1 MIKFLLRRPI
11 AVFMAFTAFFI
22 VGIVTYRTLP
32 VSLLPDIAIPEI
44 TVQVTG
50 ENTSARELENT
61 VMRTLRA
68 QLMQVERLDDLRS
81 QTRDGIGL
89 IRLRFEYGTNTDLAF
104 IEVNEKIDAAMSH
117 LPRNTQRPR
126 VIKASATD
134 IPVLYLNLV
143 DKRQVD
149 ELTRPSGTNTSST
162 RQLVNSSTEFLS
174 LSDFAEN
181 VVRRRI
187 EQLPEVAMVD
197 ISGLAHQQVQIV
209 PDLTRMEAMGI
220 GVGTIESALA
230 SSNVEPGSM
239 TVRDGYYEY
248 NIRFSTIVR
257 TVEDVKRIPI
267 RHEGRIM
274 TLGELA
280 DVRMTPTEETGMTTY
295 NGRRAVSLAI
305 IKQADE
311 NMDKMKSAL
320 NGAIWSLKQTNPH
333 IQFDITR
340 NQTEL
345 LDYTLTNLQQNLAL
359 GFLFILIVASLFMG
373 GVRSPIVIGVCM
385 VVALVISFIFFYL
398 FGMSLNIISLSGLI
412 LAEGM
417 MIDNA
422 IIVTENIT
430 QYRDKGYTV
439 EEACQLGT
447 EEVITPMLSSSL
459 TTIAV
464 FIPLVFISGIA
475 GAIFMDEA
483 FAVTV
488 GLVASYITGII
499 LLPVLYRIVFGL
511 KLRFKV
517 QGLKFKV
524 QGSKSSSTRQLV
536 NLSTMYDRGINWV
549 FSHKKTTF
557 ALSLL
562 SIPLCVLMFYLLPKE
577 RMPETSRTELAVRID
592 WNEHIHLEENRRR
605 TEELEQFCKN
615 LEVDELTRYKLT
627 RPSGTN
633 PPSTRQLVNSSTGP
647 LSTEVV
653 ESQAHIGT
661 RQYLLDREQTSGT
674 ETDLYL
680 RTATADGPALLQT
693 AISSWMAT
701 HYPQA
706 TVHFYAPENVFEK
719 VFDTNEPELVVELYN
734 KDKTLLQEVDH
745 LLALQQRIDSQVG
758 ETSEGLAVQ
767 EQIELTIDRERLLL
781 YGVSYDEIIRTLK
794 MALRENK
801 VATLRSYQSYL
812 PISISGREQTLDEI
826 LTHTLVEIPS
836 SVRGERQRVPLKSFI
851 TTYPSKDLK
860 TITAGMAGEYVP
872 LSYADTKQAATVVER
887 VKEVFGN
894 EERRGKSEEWGK
906 GDADANRRGTPC
918 GYPKTKRA
926 ISATGQPQG
935 IAPTV
940 GEKQSA
946 SSVDEESVPHG
957 HSSLFNLHSSLNGST
972 WSPSFS
978 GAFFSSHRMIDELTV
993 VLFISLLLMYF
1004 ILAAQFESFL
1014 QPLIVLAEIPI
1025 DLGFALVVMAVC
1037 GVSLNLMSAIGIVV
1051 SCGII
1056 INDSILKLDMIN
1068 VLRKEGVPLMEA
1080 IHTAGTRRLRSIIM
1094 TSLTTILAMVPLLFT
1109 HDLGSELQTPLAIAM
1124 IATMTVGTLVSL
1136 FVIPLVYW
1144 GIYRRPTP
1152 SPSLNG
1158 GE

>member
-1 MIKFLLRRPI
+1 MIKFLLHRPI
-11 AVFMAFTAFFI
+11 AVFMAFTACFI
-22 VGIVTYRTLP
+22 IGIVTYKTLP
-32 VSLLPDIAIPEI
+32 ISLLPDIAIPEI

-61 VMRTLRA
+61 VMRTLRS
-68 QLMQVERLDDLRS
+68 QLMQVGRLEDLRS
-81 QTRDGIGL
+81 ETRDGIGL

-104 IEVNEKIDAAMSH
+104 IEVNEKTDAAMSY
-117 LPRNTQRPR
+117 LPRNTQRPK

-134 IPVLYLNLV
+134 IPVLYLNLTATS
-143 DKRQVD
+143 D
-149 ELTRPSGTNTSST
+149 ELQATSS
-162 RQLVNSSTEFLS
+162 SSEWHSSPVARSSSLSIDFLS

-295 NGRRAVSLAI
+295 NGKRTVSLAI

-333 IQFDITR
+333 IQFDIIR

-373 GVRSPIVIGVCM
+373 GVRSPLVIGVCM

-422 IIVTENIT
+422 IIVTENIA
-430 QYRDKGYTV
+430 QYREKGYTV

-499 LLPVLYRIVFGL
+499 LLPVLYKIVFGL
-511 KLRFKV
+511 SPLPLSVRKGNRMSNKVLAKLFKSFNPQSEIGNISLPSLTGRGKGV
-517 QGLKFKV
+517 GLF
-524 QGSKSSSTRQLV
+524 
-536 NLSTMYDRGINWV
+536 YDRGIHWV
-549 FSHKKTTF
+549 FSHKGITWGMVI
-557 ALSLL
+557 L
-562 SIPLCVLMFYLLPKE
+562 SIPLCVVMFYLMPKE

-592 WNEHIHLEENRRR
+592 WNENIHIDDNRRR
-605 TEELEQFCKN
+605 TEELEQFCREQYAVK
-615 LEVDELTRYKLT
+615 
-627 RPSGTN
+627 
-633 PPSTRQLVNSSTGP
+633 
-647 LSTEVV
+647 
-653 ESQAHIGT
+653 SQAHIGT
-661 RQYLLDREQTSGT
+661 RQYLLEREQTTST

-680 RTATADGPALLQT
+680 CTASADEPAMLQN
-693 AISSWMAT
+693 AIGQWIET
-701 HYPQA
+701 HYPEA
-706 TVHFYAPENVFEK
+706 TVHFYSPENVFEK
-719 VFDTNEPELVVELYN
+719 VFDTNEPELVVEIYH
-734 KDKTLLQEVDH
+734 KDKEQLQAVEQLQSLQKKMDKVVDESSEE
-745 LLALQQRIDSQVG
+745 LAI
-758 ETSEGLAVQ
+758 Q

-781 YGVSYDEIIRTLK
+781 YGVSYDEILRTLK
-794 MALRENK
+794 TALRENK

-812 PISISGREQTLDEI
+812 LISISGREQTLDEI
-826 LTHTLVEIPS
+826 LTYTLVEIPS
-836 SVRGERQRVPLKSFI
+836 TARGERQRVPLKSFI
-851 TTYPSKDLK
+851 TTSPSQGLK

-872 LSYADTKQAATVVER
+872 LTYADTKQAGTIVEK
-887 VKEVFGN
+887 VKEVF
-894 EERRGKSEEWGK
+894 R
-906 GDADANRRGTPC
+906 P
-918 GYPKTKRA
+918 YP
-926 ISATGQPQG
+926 SLPQG
-935 IAPTV
+935 EGVDTSTDDRNVSINNKKEDIHLPTLAE
-940 GEKQSA
+940 GW
-946 SSVDEESVPHG
+946 SS
-957 HSSLFNLHSSLNGST
+957 
-972 WSPSFS
+972 SFS
-978 GAFFSSHRMIDELTV
+978 GAFYTSHRMIDELTV

-1037 GVSLNLMSAIGIVV
+1037 GISLNLMSAIGIVV

-1109 HDLGSELQTPLAIAM
+1109 HDLGSELQAPLAIAM
-1124 IATMTVGTLVSL
+1124 IATMSVGTLVSL

-1144 GIYRRPTP
+1144 GIYRGRPTP
-1152 SPSLNG
+1152 APSLNG

>member
-22 VGIVTYRTLP
+22 VGVVTYKTLP

-61 VMRTLRA
+61 VMRTLRS
-68 QLMQVERLDDLRS
+68 QLMQVGRLEDLRS
-81 QTRDGIGL
+81 ETRDGAGL
-89 IRLRFEYGTNTDLAF
+89 VRMRFEYGTNIDLAF

-143 DKRQVD
+143 DKGQVD
-149 ELTRPSGTNTSST
+149 KLARADAVDNRST
-162 RQLVNSSTEFLS
+162 AFLS

-197 ISGLAHQQVQIV
+197 MSGLAHQQVQIV
-209 PDLTRMEAMGI
+209 PDLPRMEAMGMGI
-220 GVGTIESALA
+220 VTIENALA
-230 SSNVEPGSM
+230 ESNVEPGSM
-239 TVRDGYYEY
+239 MVRDGYYEY
-248 NIRFSTIVR
+248 NIRFSTVVR
-257 TVEDVKRIPI
+257 TVEDVKRIPL
-267 RHEGRIM
+267 RHDGRIM
-274 TLGELA
+274 RLGELA
-280 DVRMTPTEETGMTTY
+280 DVRMIPTGETGMTTY
-295 NGRRAVSLAI
+295 NGKRAVSMAI
-305 IKQADE
+305 IKQAEE
-311 NMDKMKSAL
+311 NMDRMKEAL
-320 NGAIWSLKQTNPH
+320 TETVRSLERSNPD
-333 IQFDITR
+333 IQFDIIR

-345 LDYTLTNLQQNLAL
+345 LDYTLTNLQQNLTL

-373 GVRSPIVIGVCM
+373 GVRSPLVIGVCM

-430 QYRDKGYTV
+430 QYRDKGCVV
-439 EEACQLGT
+439 EEACRLGT

-464 FIPLVFISGIA
+464 FIPLVFVSGIA

-499 LLPVLYRIVFGL
+499 LLPVLYKIVFGC
-511 KLRFKV
+511 KIRFKIQKFKVQSSRFKV
-517 QGLKFKV
+517 QCSTLFEQSSHQTTQVNTKGRKV
-524 QGSKSSSTRQLV
+524 FTPLPCGGARGRVFSL
-536 NLSTMYDRGINWV
+536 YDRGIHWV
-549 FSHKKTTF
+549 FSHKWA
-557 ALSLL
+557 ALATVML
-562 SIPLCVLMFYLLPKE
+562 SIPLCVVMFYLMPKE

-592 WNEHIHLEENRRR
+592 WNENISLEENRRR
-605 TEELEQFCKN
+605 TEELERFLRVNQGSKSKVQDGAIRRGGPVCPPATVG
-615 LEVDELTRYKLT
+615 EQQSASSVDED
-627 RPSGTN
+627 
-633 PPSTRQLVNSSTGP
+633 SSLFT
-647 LSTEVV
+647 LHSSLIV

-661 RQYLLDREQTSGT
+661 RQYLLEREQTSTT
-674 ETDLYL
+674 ETDIYL
-680 RTATADGPALLQT
+680 HTATADGPALLQT
-693 AISSWMAT
+693 TISQWMQNR
-701 HYPQA
+701 YPQA
-706 TVHFYAPENVFEK
+706 TVRFYSPENVFEK
-719 VFDTNEPELVVELYN
+719 VFDTNEPELVVELYH
-734 KDKTLLQEVDH
+734 KDKEQLQAVGQ
-745 LLALQQRIDSQVG
+745 LQAIRETIDKVVG
-758 ETSEGLAVQ
+758 EPSEEWAVQ

-781 YGVSYDEIIRTLK
+781 YGVSYDEILRTLK
-794 MALRENK
+794 TALRENK

-812 PISISGREQTLDEI
+812 PISISGQEQTLDEI
-826 LTHTLVEIPS
+826 LAYTLVEIPS
-836 SVRGERQRVPLKSFI
+836 TVRGERQRVPLKSFI
-851 TTYPSKDLK
+851 NTSPAQALK

-872 LSYADTKQAATVVER
+872 LTYAGIKQAGTIVER
-887 VKEVFGN
+887 VK
-894 EERRGKSEEWGK
+894 
-906 GDADANRRGTPC
+906 
-918 GYPKTKRA
+918 
-926 ISATGQPQG
+926 
-935 IAPTV
+935 
-940 GEKQSA
+940 
-946 SSVDEESVPHG
+946 DELQAENDES
-957 HSSLFNLHSSLNGST
+957 L
-972 WSPSFS
+972 SFS
-978 GAFFSSHRMIDELTV
+978 GAFFSSRRMIDELTV

-1109 HDLGSELQTPLAIAM
+1109 HDLGSELQAPLAIAM
-1124 IATMTVGTLVSL
+1124 IATMTVGTFVSL

-1144 GIYRRPTP
+1144 GIYRGRPTP
-1152 SPSLNG
+1152 NPSLNG
-1158 GE
+1158 GK